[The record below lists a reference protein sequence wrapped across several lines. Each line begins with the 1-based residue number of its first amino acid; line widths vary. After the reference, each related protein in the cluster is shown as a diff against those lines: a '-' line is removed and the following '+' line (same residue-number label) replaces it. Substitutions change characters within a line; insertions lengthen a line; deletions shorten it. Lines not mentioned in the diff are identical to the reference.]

1 MQLTNKYN
9 KGFLFLLCV
18 INIFSKY
25 TMVVPLKD
33 KKGIT
38 LTYAFQRI
46 LDESYRKLDKVWVDK
61 GSQFYYRPMKLW
73 LQDNDIVKM
82 I

>member
-38 LTYAFQRI
+38 LTYAFQKI
-46 LDESYRKLDKVWVDK
+46 LDESYRKLDKV
-61 GSQFYYRPMKLW
+61 
-73 LQDNDIVKM
+73 
-82 I
+82 

>member
-1 MQLTNKYN
+1 
-9 KGFLFLLCV
+9 
-18 INIFSKY
+18 
-25 TMVVPLKD
+25 MVVPLKD

-46 LDESYRKLDKVWVDK
+46 LDESYCKLDKVWVDK

>member
-9 KGFLFLLCV
+9 KGFWFLLCV
-18 INIFSKY
+18 VNIFSKY

-33 KKGIT
+33 KKSIT
-38 LTYAFQRI
+38 LTYAFQKI

-61 GSQFYYRPMKLW
+61 GSQFYNWPMKLW

>member
-1 MQLTNKYN
+1 MQLRSTYN

-38 LTYAFQRI
+38 LTYAFQTI
-46 LDESYRKLDKVWVDK
+46 LDESYRKLDKV
-61 GSQFYYRPMKLW
+61 
-73 LQDNDIVKM
+73 
-82 I
+82 